1 MSVRQRLIWGF
12 SVVVLL
18 LLSLVLLSGFTAQL
32 IDTNLTA
39 NATKHAVVQ
48 RAAIDFRGSAHDR
61 AIAVRDVVLSPDLDT
76 RQREIQAIERL
87 AAFYA
92 DAGKRMETVMRE
104 QPELAREIAPLVRAI
119 SEIES
124 RTVALTQRVLS
135 LKASGN
141 EAQAA
146 DLLWREVKPA
156 YDQWLLSINRL
167 IDQQEESLA
176 VNTQEANSQA
186 NFFWKAVSLIGMLAL
201 VLALGSAWWVIR
213 GIESLLGAEPAHL
226 REVVGRLR
234 DGDLAQT
241 VVVRAGDQHSVMA
254 AVASLR
260 ERFHELVG
268 SVRGNVEALDSAGGE
283 ISAGS
288 LDLSQRTERTA
299 ANLQQTAASLA
310 HVTQLVGAN
319 ADAAARANI
328 LTTEAEAVA
337 QRGGAV
343 VGRVVDTMQDIRASS
358 HKIADIIGV
367 IDGIAFQT
375 NILALNAAVE
385 AARAGEQGRGF
396 AVVAGEVRTLAQ
408 RSAQAAREIKSLIE
422 DSVNKV
428 NGGAQQVQEAGKTM
442 GEIVD
447 GVQQV
452 TSIVRQIAGASAEQ
466 REGIAQVNDAMA
478 QLDDMTQRNAALVE
492 QLSASAHSLRDQ
504 GAELLTLVDVF
515 RLEAVQRLHGAAAT
529 TPTNRLPHTAPLR
542 LAQA

>member
-1 MSVRQRLIWGF
+1 MT
-12 SVVVLL
+12 
-18 LLSLVLLSGFTAQL
+18 LVLLSAFTAQL
-32 IDTNLTA
+32 IDANLTA
-39 NATKHAVVQ
+39 NATKHSVVQ

-61 AIAVRDVVLSPDLDT
+61 AIAVRDVVLAPDMGA

-87 AAFYA
+87 AGFYA
-92 DAGKRMETVMRE
+92 EAGKRMETVMRE
-104 QPELAREIAPLVRAI
+104 QPDLAQQITPLVQAI
-119 SEIES
+119 RDIET
-124 RTVALTQRVLS
+124 RTVALTQQVLAH
-135 LKASGN
+135 KAAGDD
-141 EAQAA
+141 AAAA

-156 YDQWLLSINRL
+156 YDQWLLSVNRL

-176 VNTQEANSQA
+176 RNTQQANSQA
-186 NFFWKAVSLIGMLAL
+186 NFFWQAVLVIGLLAL
-201 VLALGSAWWVIR
+201 VLALASAVWVIR
-213 GIESLLGAEPAHL
+213 GIEGMLGAEPAHL

-234 DGDLAQT
+234 DGDLAQHIA
-241 VVVRAGDQHSVMA
+241 VRPGDHHSVMA

-260 ERFHELVG
+260 ERFHELVS

-283 ISAGS
+283 ISSGS

-310 HVTQLVGAN
+310 HVTELVRAN
-319 ADAAARANI
+319 ADAAAQAST
-328 LTTEAEAVA
+328 LTTEAESVA

-343 VGRVVDTMQDIRASS
+343 VGRVVSTMQDIRASS

-422 DSVNKV
+422 ESVNKV
-428 NGGAQQVQEAGKTM
+428 NGGAQQVQEAGQTM

-466 REGIAQVNDAMA
+466 REGIAQVNNAMA

-504 GAELLTLVDVF
+504 GSQLMTLVDVF
-515 RLEAVQRLHGAAAT
+515 RLEATQRLQRAAVSSATKATSAARAAA
-529 TPTNRLPHTAPLR
+529 LPHTSALR
-542 LAQA
+542 LGQR